1 MADSI
6 KATPRNEAL
15 AWLAAK
21 LRGARDVGDVV
32 QVPVLGGLGSMFLG
46 KAPEELTEWSY
57 GNAPMTVPE
66 MTRVP
71 QFKRGRADSFTDFA
85 FAAQGASPL
94 AKIAERGA
102 MAAGRAGERLAER
115 VVPQVMERGGIGAQL
130 MQDMATGSR
139 SQVVKPKGGNWLT
152 GSVERAI
159 EPMKRA
165 DPGRMTEEQLLRG
178 AWENTRPL
186 SESEQSMNRWLEN
199 KLAKYI
205 RNEMATPEDPLRALA
220 ERGVTH
226 IPEGARALE
235 QVTEWIPETLEGRR
249 AAAGFPR
256 GGMSKTTMGQG
267 WEQLADEA
275 IHNMPARMR
284 VSPETGGGSTKALQV
299 EQENPWLL
307 KVPPET
313 MTYGAYPVEVRQ
325 ELGFEHLADELRNA
339 INPASGLPENLRW
352 KYQDLDKVTVPQA
365 VQRVAD
371 INAWRAANKAEADM
385 ARAMGPATHVFKE
398 YPEQGFKWVE
408 LKAPKETG
416 RKISVEKPEMD
427 LPPDFNER
435 MGREVAEDMA
445 YDEGLEEGTR
455 EFNDFVRDRMIDF
468 SRKKTVE
475 MDEAYKALEDA
486 LKYEGE
492 TMGHCV
498 GGYCPD
504 VVEGRS
510 KIFSLRDKK
519 GQPHVTIETRPME
532 NYELEAAKMKR
543 AGASPEEIAA
553 FFENPPQEIVQIK
566 GKANRAPNPE
576 YLPAVQDFVRSGKW
590 SKVGDLQNVG
600 LIPHRGEYR
609 FPEEFLYRTDAGG
622 WEPLVDVAKRAFPD
636 NPEMQSNFYRGASQ
650 MEGDIK
656 LKSSPELGGGTGL
669 TPGAHGEGFA
679 LGGLVQKY
687 ADDGL
692 VGSNIYNSDAMQD
705 PASAYRFADGGQAGD
720 VRAYADG
727 GLVANSP
734 TADFDPDR
742 IDAIVGDLNALNAG

>member
-71 QFKRGRADSFTDFA
+71 QFKRGRADSFTDLA

-139 SQVVKPKGGNWLT
+139 SQVVKPKGGNWLAGT
-152 GSVERAI
+152 AENAVAPLRVNDPA
-159 EPMKRA
+159 MMQVLRNA
-165 DPGRMTEEQLLRG
+165 DPRFVDQANLARVGNEG
-178 AWENTRPL
+178 AAIDK
-186 SESEQSMNRWLEN
+186 WLEQ

-205 RNEMATPEDPLRALA
+205 RNEMATPEDPVRALA

-226 IPEGARALE
+226 APIEATGYNVSRARRE
-235 QVTEWIPETLEGRR
+235 
-249 AAAGFPR
+249 AGFPEE
-256 GGMSKTTMGQG
+256 GLATSPMAKL
-267 WEQLADEA
+267 WEDRADTFVNA
-275 IHNMPARMR
+275 LRA
-284 VSPETGGGSTKALQV
+284 SDLTGHYPDAVKA
-299 EQENPWLL
+299 NPWLL

-313 MTYGAYPVEVRQ
+313 PVYEMLQ
-325 ELGFEHLADELRNA
+325 GSEGQFGGLGFGHLVDELKNA
-339 INPASGLPENLRW
+339 INPASGLPENLRL
-352 KYQDLDKVTVPQA
+352 KYSDLEKVTVPQA
-365 VQRVAD
+365 VERVAK
-371 INAWRAANKAEADM
+371 INEWRAANKAEADA
-385 ARAMGPATHVFKE
+385 ARAMNPATHTVKE
-398 YPEQGFKWVE
+398 YPDQGFKWVE
-408 LKAPKETG
+408 LKTG
-416 RKISVEKPEMD
+416 NLPEGWTQKNSAFYD
-427 LPPDFNER
+427 PTGER
-435 MGREVAEDMA
+435 HVHPGAE
-445 YDEGLEEGTR
+445 
-455 EFNDFVRDRMIDF
+455 
-468 SRKKTVE
+468 
-475 MDEAYKALEDA
+475 ALADA

-504 VVEGRS
+504 VIEGRS

-687 ADDGL
+687 ADGGL

-734 TADFDPDR
+734 TADFDPAR